1 MFGRVRVC
9 ACETRAELHVSALSC
24 VHAEQRAPDAEKFG
38 PPNISVVHSQNVAR
52 SEAVS
57 TKIQHL
63 LLCKTFQ
70 VHSFLWLSE
79 AITCLP
85 RSVAAWCMVLFPIA
99 LFFFHRWL
107 RLSDP
112 CSLSRSCL
120 LSCRCSLLKLGD
132 LSPTEVSQRSFKQIA
147 KENFSMPLRDN
158 YQTAQLPRSSHWVI
172 TFPRLLL
179 FFPSN
184 ETISF

>member
-1 MFGRVRVC
+1 MPRDVWFYFL
-9 ACETRAELHVSALSC
+9 LH
-24 VHAEQRAPDAEKFG
+24 F
-38 PPNISVVHSQNVAR
+38 
-52 SEAVS
+52 
-57 TKIQHL
+57 
-63 LLCKTFQ
+63 
-70 VHSFLWLSE
+70 SF
-79 AITCLP
+79 CL
-85 RSVAAWCMVLFPIA
+85 RI
-99 LFFFHRWL
+99 HGWL

-120 LSCRCSLLKLGD
+120 LSCHCSLLKLGD

-179 FFPSN
+179 FFLRMKPSVFKAL
-184 ETISF
+184 TIDNSPASQPLRLLDEYCGE